1 MFVCPIITHEPLDQ
15 FASNFDWGTR
25 ENHGIFLNV
34 SNYKYTGQ
42 RLVIIFVGNVNTL
55 GVQDRVEFLNPEI
68 IHFSSTSRKHTQT
81 TIKLCGIIQ
90 NAEAGILR

>member
-1 MFVCPIITHEPLDQ
+1 MEKYKINKSVSLKSVELWTKTRLI
-15 FASNFDWGTR
+15 SNKRNRT
-25 ENHGIFLNV
+25 LLSLV
-34 SNYKYTGQ
+34 SSGWPS
-42 RLVIIFVGNVNTL
+42 IIFVGNVNTL